1 MENIGISQAIR
12 CALDDPRLKAKI
24 LEAAGWDASA
34 VTRIKSDQQG
44 IKLDRIDDVMRVLGY
59 VAVEPS
65 YMDFLAYGCRVGANC
80 HCARTGGG
88 ACGSK

>member
-12 CALDDPRLKAKI
+12 RALDDPRLKPKI

-44 IKLDRIDDVMRVLGY
+44 IKLDRIDDVMRVWL
-59 VAVEPS
+59 PS
-65 YMDFLAYGCRVGANC
+65 RANC